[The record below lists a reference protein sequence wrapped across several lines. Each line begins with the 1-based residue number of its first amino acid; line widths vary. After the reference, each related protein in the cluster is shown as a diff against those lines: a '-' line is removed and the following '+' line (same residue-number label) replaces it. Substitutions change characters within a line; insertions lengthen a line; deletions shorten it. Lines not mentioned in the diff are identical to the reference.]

1 MHAPLSTLKILDF
14 STLLPG
20 PFASKTLADLGAEVL
35 RVESSSRPDITRNLP
50 VNVKGGLNAHAS
62 LNRSKHSIG
71 LNLKHPEAV
80 KIVNQLVK
88 KYDIV
93 LEQFRPGVM
102 KRLGLDYKQLRIQ
115 NPSLIFCSLTGYG
128 QTGSYKYRAGHDLNY
143 LAISGFSNYSRRKNE
158 LPVPL
163 GVQVADMAGGSYH
176 VVIGILSAVIH
187 RHLTGEGQAI
197 DISMA
202 DAMFSMNV
210 FEGANWL
217 AGGEGAEPEST
228 FLNGG
233 TLYDYYQTKDG
244 RIVSVSS
251 LEPHFFAALINA
263 MELPKT
269 LLEISL
275 SDQKSQKRLKK
286 ILKKRFL
293 ERPWTEWE
301 VVFSDCDA
309 CVELVLE
316 FSEAMEHQHFK
327 DRGMFVNV
335 PDLSGS
341 TQRQIAS
348 PFKFSSC
355 KAEYR
360 HVGVELGEQTEMVL
374 KGIGYS
380 LKQINELAKAG
391 VCEVKKSN

>member
-1 MHAPLSTLKILDF
+1 
-14 STLLPG
+14 
-20 PFASKTLADLGAEVL
+20 
-35 RVESSSRPDITRNLP
+35 
-50 VNVKGGLNAHAS
+50 
-62 LNRSKHSIG
+62 
-71 LNLKHPEAV
+71 
-80 KIVNQLVK
+80 
-88 KYDIV
+88 
-93 LEQFRPGVM
+93 
-102 KRLGLDYKQLRIQ
+102 
-115 NPSLIFCSLTGYG
+115 
-128 QTGSYKYRAGHDLNY
+128 
-143 LAISGFSNYSRRKNE
+143 
-158 LPVPL
+158 
-163 GVQVADMAGGSYH
+163 
-176 VVIGILSAVIH
+176 
-187 RHLTGEGQAI
+187 
-197 DISMA
+197 
-202 DAMFSMNV
+202 
-210 FEGANWL
+210 
-217 AGGEGAEPEST
+217 
-228 FLNGG
+228 
-233 TLYDYYQTKDG
+233 
-244 RIVSVSS
+244 
-251 LEPHFFAALINA
+251 

-275 SDQKSQKRLKK
+275 SDQKSQKKLKK

-293 ERPWTEWE
+293 ARTWTEWE

-380 LKQINELAKAG
+380 LKKINELVKAG

>member
-1 MHAPLSTLKILDF
+1 MPAPLSSLKILDF

-35 RVESSSRPDITRNLP
+35 RVESSLHPDITRSFP
-50 VNVKGGLNAHAS
+50 DNVKGSLNAHAS

-71 LNLKHPEAV
+71 LNLKHPEAI
-80 KIVNQLVK
+80 KIVNQLIK

-102 KRLGLDYKQLRIQ
+102 QRLGLDYHRLRKK

-128 QTGSYKYRAGHDLNY
+128 QTGVYRHRAGHDLNY
-143 LAISGFSNYSRRKNE
+143 LAISGVSNYSRRKNE

-163 GVQVADMAGGSYH
+163 GVQLADVAGGSYH

-187 RHLTGEGQAI
+187 RQLTGEGQAI
-197 DISMA
+197 DICMT

-217 AGGEGAEPEST
+217 AGGNGAEPEST

-233 TLYDYYQTKDG
+233 TLYDYYKTKDG
-244 RIVSVSS
+244 RIISVSS
-251 LEPHFFAALINA
+251 LEPHFFAKLINA
-263 MELPKT
+263 MDLPET
-269 LLEISL
+269 LSKISL

-293 ERPWTEWE
+293 ERPWSEWE
-301 VVFSDCDA
+301 VVFADCDA

-316 FSEAMEHQHFK
+316 FPEAMGHQQFK
-327 DRGMFVNV
+327 DREMLVDV
-335 PDLSGS
+335 PDSSGS

-348 PFKFSSC
+348 PFKFSLC
-355 KAEYR
+355 EPEYR
-360 HVGVELGEQTEMVL
+360 HVGVKLGEQTEMVL
-374 KGIGYS
+374 KELGYS
-380 LKQINELAKAG
+380 IKKINELTKAG
-391 VCEVKKSN
+391 ICEVNEAS

>member
-1 MHAPLSTLKILDF
+1 MPAPLSSLKILDF

-35 RVESSSRPDITRNLP
+35 RVESSLHPDITRSIP
-50 VNVKGGLNAHAS
+50 DNVKGSLNAHAS

-71 LNLKHPEAV
+71 LNLKHPEAI
-80 KIVNQLVK
+80 KIVNQLIK

-102 KRLGLDYKQLRIQ
+102 QRLGLDYDRLRKK

-128 QTGSYKYRAGHDLNY
+128 QTGAYRHRAGHDLNY
-143 LAISGFSNYSRRKNE
+143 LAISGVSNYSRRKNE

-163 GVQVADMAGGSYH
+163 GVQLADVAGGSYH

-187 RHLTGEGQAI
+187 RQLTGEGQAI
-197 DISMA
+197 DICMT

-217 AGGEGAEPEST
+217 AGGNGAEPEST

-233 TLYDYYQTKDG
+233 TLYDYYKTKDG
-244 RIVSVSS
+244 RIISVSS
-251 LEPHFFAALINA
+251 LEPHFFAKLINA
-263 MELPKT
+263 MDLPKT
-269 LLEISL
+269 LSKTSL

-293 ERPWTEWE
+293 ERPWSEWE
-301 VVFSDCDA
+301 VVFADCDA

-316 FSEAMEHQHFK
+316 FPEAMCHQQFK
-327 DRGMFVNV
+327 DREMFVDV
-335 PDLSGS
+335 PDSSGS

-348 PFKFSSC
+348 PFKFSLC
-355 KAEYR
+355 EPEYR
-360 HVGVELGEQTEMVL
+360 HVGVKLGEQTEMVL
-374 KGIGYS
+374 KALGYS
-380 LKQINELAKAG
+380 IKKIKELTKAG
-391 VCEVKKSN
+391 ICEVNEAS